1 MEDSKIIEAV
11 KVMNVSG
18 QLNKSNRLK
27 RVRKTHHVEYLKN
40 YFKNGHRFF
49 CTSYRRK
56 TNGEFRQVVLE
67 LARADNYTDD
77 NQTLFLYL
85 RSIEE
90 ESVE

>member
-40 YFKNGHRFF
+40 YLEPKYLSMLSPR
-49 CTSYRRK
+49 CQKSYVNKTDEQKYAVLRK
-56 TNGEFRQVVLE
+56 VQRLCELE
-67 LARADNYTDD
+67 KK
-77 NQTLFLYL
+77 
-85 RSIEE
+85 
-90 ESVE
+90 